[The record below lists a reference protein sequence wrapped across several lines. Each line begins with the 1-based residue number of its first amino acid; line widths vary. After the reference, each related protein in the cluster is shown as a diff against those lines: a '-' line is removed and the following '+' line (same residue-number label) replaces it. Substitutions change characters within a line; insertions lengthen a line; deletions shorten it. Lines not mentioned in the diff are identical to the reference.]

1 METVLGWVTQYGSI
15 SLFFL
20 MMLGIVGLPVPDE
33 TLLVFSGYLIFKGTL
48 EPVFTFSMA
57 FLGSAS
63 GITLSYFL
71 GRVYGLKLV
80 HKYGRYF
87 HLTEE
92 RYQKVHNWF
101 EKIGRWSLFFG
112 YYIAGVRH
120 FTAMVAGAS
129 DLEYPR
135 FAVFAYCGAFTWVL
149 SFLSLGYFVGDRWE
163 SASEQFHRYILTGCL
178 IIGVILGLYLLVR
191 RISKMKRS

>member
-1 METVLGWVTQYGSI
+1 M
-15 SLFFL
+15 
-20 MMLGIVGLPVPDE
+20 
-33 TLLVFSGYLIFKGTL
+33 
-48 EPVFTFSMA
+48 FTFSMA
-57 FLGSAS
+57 FLGSIS

-149 SFLSLGYFVGDRWE
+149 SFLSLGYFVGDKWA
-163 SASEQFHRYILTGCL
+163 SASEKLHRYILTGCL
-178 IIGVILGLYLLVR
+178 AIGVILGLYLLVR
-191 RISKMKRS
+191 RISHMKRS